1 MNTIELVFLACCA
14 AALLSVT
21 HSSTIGDQRSV
32 ELSPEDI
39 EQERDY
45 LQNLREVPIIE
56 YEPLA
61 KRAQT
66 FVRFGKRAQT
76 FVRFGKRAQ
85 TFVRFGRS
93 EPKQM

>member
-1 MNTIELVFLACCA
+1 MDKDGLVE
-14 AALLSVT
+14 V
-21 HSSTIGDQRSV
+21 
-32 ELSPEDI
+32 SPEDI
-39 EQERDY
+39 ERERE
-45 LQNLREVPIIE
+45 LVELLRKEIAESDGIPSSPE
-56 YEPLA
+56 

-93 EPKQM
+93 DPEQM

>member
-1 MNTIELVFLACCA
+1 MNAVELVFLASCA
-14 AALLSVT
+14 VALFSVT
-21 HSSTIGDQRSV
+21 YSSAIREQRSV

-39 EQERDY
+39 DQEQEY
-45 LQNLREVPIIE
+45 LQNLRQVPVIE

-85 TFVRFGRS
+85 TFVRFG
-93 EPKQM
+93 